1 MSGFRI
7 TDIDTMNTAVS
18 IGRTLRARIK
28 EVDRTM
34 DGIIEPARRA
44 WKNALALH
52 KRIREPMAERLKK
65 LELAVGTYK
74 TEVERRRKAEEEA
87 RLAEIRRRQ
96 EDEARRRRE
105 REEQERRQREE
116 YERKERERQEQIR
129 KQEEERKKREEDAR
143 LAHAEA
149 AEKAGELER
158 ATKIL
163 EAPGPLEPAK
173 PVPPPVPKP
182 GGTWWKGCRPQLQAA
197 LI

>member
-1 MSGFRI
+1 MEDTQSLVETAPTRTVEVADGEQYKQIVETKVAALILQADEAAERI

-96 EDEARRRRE
+96 EDEARRKLIHHGLLLFPVHHC
-105 REEQERRQREE
+105 E
-116 YERKERERQEQIR
+116 YE
-129 KQEEERKKREEDAR
+129 
-143 LAHAEA
+143 
-149 AEKAGELER
+149 
-158 ATKIL
+158 
-163 EAPGPLEPAK
+163 P
-173 PVPPPVPKP
+173 
-182 GGTWWKGCRPQLQAA
+182 
-197 LI
+197 